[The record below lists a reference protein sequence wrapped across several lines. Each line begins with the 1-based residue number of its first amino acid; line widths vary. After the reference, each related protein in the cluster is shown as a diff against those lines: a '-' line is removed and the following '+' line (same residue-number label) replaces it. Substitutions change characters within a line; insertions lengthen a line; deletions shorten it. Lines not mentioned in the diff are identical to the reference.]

1 MYKALLLFCALLLI
15 KAMWWMDGQVGK
27 MCTVFDSHESNLWL
41 WSPCRATGGGSTAAS
56 SSSGAPQVSSGTAPT
71 ANASPAG
78 NLGTSQGSGPSPA
91 PSQPSNIFS
100 ECWERGCIICEGSRV
115 YIWELHS
122 YNAILQ
128 SENEKRNLLG
138 SFVFFFYDGCCL
150 RGRKVNIRYYI
161 GK

>member
-1 MYKALLLFCALLLI
+1 MNHPMDNVQGSTAVLCSSAYKGHV
-15 KAMWWMDGQVGK
+15 MDGQVGK

-128 SENEKRNLLG
+128 SENEKINLSG
-138 SFVFFFYDGCCL
+138 SFVFFMMGVAWGGE
-150 RGRKVNIRYYI
+150 R
-161 GK
+161 